1 MSYCGV
7 DRACV
12 TSAAD
17 IQKQWLFRLIGSDFC
32 EDRSRQIFEEAAAIT
47 IHNAEQ
53 NDCVVAQ
60 FCVYIVAKTWRM
72 AALWCCYY
80 EGLQRR

>member
-1 MSYCGV
+1 MSYCEV

-17 IQKQWLFRLIGSDFC
+17 IQKQRLFRLIGSDFC
-32 EDRSRQIFEEAAAIT
+32 EDRSRLIFEEAAART

-60 FCVYIVAKTWRM
+60 FCVTWRM